1 MSYLIDRLD
10 DYGRGITK
18 LDDKTCFVSN
28 ALVGEDVNIEITN
41 IKSKYIEANSKEVIN
56 KSSNRQVP
64 RCPFYLTCGGCNIM
78 HMNYDSQ
85 LEFKKN
91 KVEGILHKFADIDG
105 VVKDIIPSDEFN
117 YRNKVTLK
125 VINNKLGYF
134 KDKSNDLVAIDKCLL
149 VSNKINE
156 VINKLNSVNLNNIDE
171 VLIRSNYNDEVL
183 LCLIGKNIEK
193 EYYLNHLSDID
204 NIVIIDNNDKLII
217 KGNDYI
223 IDKIDG
229 MLFKVS
235 VESFFQVN
243 SIQVKKLYDK
253 VLEYAKLTGKERVL
267 DLYCG
272 TGTIG
277 MFLSKKAKYFYGIE
291 INESAVKDAN
301 YNKKLN
307 NINNIEFLCEDANKI
322 KNNYKNIDLVVV
334 DPPRSGLGENAIKT
348 IVDINPK
355 RIVYVSCDPVTLARD
370 LKILQQNYL
379 IKELTPVDMFPNT
392 YHIETIS
399 VLCRKTIEK

>member
-28 ALVGEDVNIEITN
+28 ALVGEEVNIEINN

-78 HMNYDSQ
+78 HMNYESQ

-156 VINKLNSVNLNNIDE
+156 VINELNSVNLNNIDE
-171 VLIRSNYNDEVL
+171 VLIRSNYKDEVL

-223 IDKIDG
+223 IDKIDD

-243 SIQVKKLYDK
+243 SIQVKNLYDK

-277 MFLSKKAKYFYGIE
+277 MFLSKKAKYVYGIE

-307 NINNIEFLCEDANKI
+307 NNNNIEFLCEDANKS

-348 IVDINPK
+348 IIDINPK

-379 IKELTPVDMFPNT
+379 IKELIPVDMFPNT
-392 YHIETIS
+392 YHCESITI
-399 VLCRKTIEK
+399 LERK

>member
-28 ALVGEDVNIEITN
+28 ALVGEEVNIEINN

-64 RCPFYLTCGGCNIM
+64 KCPFYLTCGGCNIM

-91 KVEGILHKFADIDG
+91 KVEGILHKFANIDG

-156 VINKLNSVNLNNIDE
+156 VINKLNSVNLNNINE
-171 VLIRSNYNDEVL
+171 VLIRSNYKDELL
-183 LCLIGKNIEK
+183 LCLIGKNIKK

-223 IDKIDG
+223 IDKIDD

-277 MFLSKKAKYFYGIE
+277 MFLSKKAKYVYGIE

-348 IVDINPK
+348 IIDINPK

-370 LKILQQNYL
+370 SKILQQNYL

-392 YHIETIS
+392 YHCESIA
-399 VLCRKTIEK
+399 VLERR

>member
-28 ALVGEDVNIEITN
+28 ALVGEEVNIEINN

-78 HMNYDSQ
+78 HMNYESQ

-156 VINKLNSVNLNNIDE
+156 VINELNSVNLNNIDE
-171 VLIRSNYNDEVL
+171 VLIRSNYKDEVL

-223 IDKIDG
+223 IDKIDD

-243 SIQVKKLYDK
+243 SIQVKNLYDK

-277 MFLSKKAKYFYGIE
+277 MFLSKKAKYVYGIE

-307 NINNIEFLCEDANKI
+307 NNNNIEFLCEDANKI

-348 IVDINPK
+348 IIDINPK

-379 IKELTPVDMFPNT
+379 IKELIPVDMFPNT
-392 YHIETIS
+392 YHCESITI
-399 VLCRKTIEK
+399 LERK

>member
-28 ALVGEDVNIEITN
+28 ALVGEEVNIEITN

-56 KSSNRQVP
+56 KSPNRQAP
-64 RCPFYLTCGGCNIM
+64 KCPFYLTCGGCNIM

-171 VLIRSNYNDEVL
+171 VLIRSNYKDELL

-223 IDKIDG
+223 IDKIDD

-253 VLEYAKLTGKERVL
+253 VLEYAKLMGKERVL

-277 MFLSKKAKYFYGIE
+277 MFLSKKAKYVYGIE

-307 NINNIEFLCEDANKI
+307 NINNIEFLCGDANKI

-334 DPPRSGLGENAIKT
+334 DPPRSGLGENAIK
-348 IVDINPK
+348 IIIDINPK

-392 YHIETIS
+392 YHCESIAVIE
-399 VLCRKTIEK
+399 RM

>member
-1 MSYLIDRLD
+1 MSYIIDRLD

-18 LDDKTCFVSN
+18 VEGKTCFVSN
-28 ALVGEDVNIEITN
+28 ALVGEEVNIEITN
-41 IKSKYIEANSKEVIN
+41 KKNKYIEANSKEVLNIN
-56 KSSNRQVP
+56 SNRQVP
-64 RCPFYLTCGGCNIM
+64 NCPFYLTCGGCNIM

-91 KVEGILHKFADIDG
+91 KVEGILRKFAEIDG
-105 VVKDIIPSDEFN
+105 VVKDIIPSEEFN
-117 YRNKVTLK
+117 YRNKVVLK
-125 VINNKLGYF
+125 VINNKLGF
-134 KDKSNDLVAIDKCLL
+134 FIDKSNDLVAIDKCLL
-149 VSNKINE
+149 ASNKINE
-156 VINKLNSVNLNNIDE
+156 VIYKLNNITLNYIDE
-171 VLIRSNYNDEVL
+171 VLIRTNYNDEVL
-183 LCLIGKNIEK
+183 LCLTGKKIEK

-204 NIVIIDNNDKLII
+204 NIVLIDNNKKIII

-223 IDKIDG
+223 VDKIDD
-229 MLFKVS
+229 MFFKVS

-243 SIQVKKLYDK
+243 SIQVNNLYNK
-253 VLEYAKLTGKERVL
+253 VLEYSNLTGKERVL

-277 MFLSKKAKYFYGIE
+277 MFLSKKAKYVYGIE

-301 YNKKLN
+301 YNKELN

-322 KNNYKNIDLVVV
+322 KNNYNDIDLVVV

-348 IVDINPK
+348 IIDFNPK

-370 LKILQQNYL
+370 LKFLKQEYFV
-379 IKELTPVDMFPNT
+379 KELTPVDMFPNT
-392 YHIETIS
+392 YHCES
-399 VLCRKTIEK
+399 VCVLERRY

>member
-28 ALVGEDVNIEITN
+28 ALVGEEVNIEINN

-156 VINKLNSVNLNNIDE
+156 VINKINSVNLNNIDE
-171 VLIRSNYNDEVL
+171 VLIRSNYKDEVL

-223 IDKIDG
+223 IDKIGD

-277 MFLSKKAKYFYGIE
+277 MFLSKKTKYVYGIE

-348 IVDINPK
+348 IIDINPK

-392 YHIETIS
+392 YHCES
-399 VLCRKTIEK
+399 VCVLERR

>member
-1 MSYLIDRLD
+1 MSCLIDRLD

-28 ALVGEDVNIEITN
+28 ALVGEEVNIEINN

-56 KSSNRQVP
+56 KSPNRQAP
-64 RCPFYLTCGGCNIM
+64 KCPFYLTCGGCNIM

-171 VLIRSNYNDEVL
+171 VLIRSNYKDELL

-223 IDKIDG
+223 IDKIDD

-243 SIQVKKLYDK
+243 SIQVKNLYDK

-277 MFLSKKAKYFYGIE
+277 MFLSKKAKYVYGIE

-348 IVDINPK
+348 IIDINPK

-379 IKELTPVDMFPNT
+379 IKELIPVDMFPNT
-392 YHIETIS
+392 YHCESIAVIE
-399 VLCRKTIEK
+399 RM

>member
-28 ALVGEDVNIEITN
+28 ALVGEEVNIEINN

-91 KVEGILHKFADIDG
+91 KVEGILHKFANIDG

-171 VLIRSNYNDEVL
+171 VLIRSNYKDELL

-223 IDKIDG
+223 IDKIDD

-277 MFLSKKAKYFYGIE
+277 MFLSKKAKYVYGIE

-348 IVDINPK
+348 IIDINPK

>member
-28 ALVGEDVNIEITN
+28 ALVGEEVNIEINN

-78 HMNYDSQ
+78 HMNYESQ

-171 VLIRSNYNDEVL
+171 VLIRSNYKDEVL

-223 IDKIDG
+223 IDKIDD

-243 SIQVKKLYDK
+243 SIQVKNLYDK

-277 MFLSKKAKYFYGIE
+277 MFLSKKAKYVYGIE

-307 NINNIEFLCEDANKI
+307 NNNNIEFLCEDANKS

-348 IVDINPK
+348 IIDINPK

-379 IKELTPVDMFPNT
+379 IKELIPVDMFPNT
-392 YHIETIS
+392 YHCESITI
-399 VLCRKTIEK
+399 LERK